1 MPSSTSRRATATP
14 ERAVTLTAVLLLLLL
29 AFGIVGPAH
38 RCGMAVVSLRTG
50 PPGCCGGDS
59 SASGRV
65 ERRNVERH
73 HMAAL
78 YLTAEV
84 HTVRLG
90 QAPADCE

>member
-14 ERAVTLTAVLLLLLL
+14 ERAVTLTAILLLLT
-29 AFGIVGPAH
+29 FGIVGPAH
-38 RCGMAVVSLRTG
+38 GCGMAVVSLRNR

-65 ERRNVERH
+65 DRRNVERH

-78 YLTAEV
+78 YLTADV
-84 HTVRLG
+84 HIVRLG